1 MTDQRALSMLD
12 RAPESF
18 TSAEILDLVKVAR
31 QSAGII
37 PRTDNP
43 IIREALSL
51 YIQDLLSVAHHAL
64 EDRGW

>member
-1 MTDQRALSMLD
+1 MNEYRTLSQLD
-12 RAPESF
+12 RPAESF
-18 TSAEILDLVKVAR
+18 TSQEILDLVKQAR

-51 YIQDLLSVAHHAL
+51 YIQDLLSIAHHAL
-64 EDRGW
+64 EGRGW